1 MDALTSFLEILKYV
15 ALPVCVALITARVTL
30 RAGRQQITAQASERI
45 ENRRDEREK
54 RREIREIASVSV
66 RGEVIESISDCIDQY
81 LEDVRNQK
89 PSATDAV
96 ARSLFRLAS
105 RCSADHLS
113 DTCRAYVED
122 AARAPDPVHVEE
134 AMNDIR
140 SRLVGWHIGHLTI
153 EDVERLI
160 KEGHEELLGHLVAV
174 EVHAGAQ
181 H

>member
-1 MDALTSFLEILKYV
+1 MDVLTSLLEILKYV

-30 RAGRQQITAQASERI
+30 RAGRQQITAQATERI
-45 ENRRDEREK
+45 ESQRDEREK
-54 RREIREIASVSV
+54 RRESLEIASVAV

-89 PSATDAV
+89 PSTTDAV
-96 ARSLFRLAS
+96 VRSLFRLAS
-105 RCSADHLS
+105 RCSAAHLS
-113 DTCRAYVED
+113 DTCRAYLED

-153 EDVERLI
+153 EDVDRLI
-160 KEGHEELLGHLVAV
+160 RVGHQEILGHLAAM
-174 EVHAGAQ
+174 EIQDGARR
-181 H
+181 